1 MLSTSQ
7 RSTGAVDIVALTV
20 GGLLGAAIGAGAGW
34 WVWGRSRRTLSNQVV
49 NMYKRLTAADIE
61 RQRLKEELAA
71 VADARQA
78 VDIDLREA
86 VTSNGPPSHDMS
98 VVLEELETQPDLK
111 LVKGIGPKMA
121 VVLAGEGITSL
132 SRLANM
138 SDSALDHLSIRL
150 PTLAERIEK
159 EGWREQARELL
170 SPSRSHAK

>member
-1 MLSTSQ
+1 M
-7 RSTGAVDIVALTV
+7 DIVGLLV
-20 GGLLGAAIGAGAGW
+20 GGFLGAAFGAAAGW

-71 VADARQA
+71 VADARQS
-78 VDIDLREA
+78 VDIDLRETVA
-86 VTSNGPPSHDMS
+86 SSGPPSHDMS
-98 VVLEELETQPDLK
+98 VVLEELETQPDLE

-121 VVLAGEGITSL
+121 VLLAGEGITSL
-132 SRLANM
+132 NRLANM
-138 SDSALDHLSIRL
+138 TDSAVYHLSIRL
-150 PTLAERIEK
+150 PALAERIEK

>member
-1 MLSTSQ
+1 M
-7 RSTGAVDIVALTV
+7 DIVGLIV
-20 GGLLGAAIGAGAGW
+20 GAFVGAAIGASAGW

-71 VADARQA
+71 VTDARPSLD
-78 VDIDLREA
+78 VDLREA
-86 VTSNGPPSHDMS
+86 ATSNGPPSHDMS

-111 LVKGIGPKMA
+111 LIRGIGPKIA
-121 VVLAGEGITSL
+121 VLLAGEGITSL
-132 SRLANM
+132 NRLASM
-138 SDSALDHLSIRL
+138 TDSALYHLAIRL

-159 EGWREQARELL
+159 EGWREQASELL